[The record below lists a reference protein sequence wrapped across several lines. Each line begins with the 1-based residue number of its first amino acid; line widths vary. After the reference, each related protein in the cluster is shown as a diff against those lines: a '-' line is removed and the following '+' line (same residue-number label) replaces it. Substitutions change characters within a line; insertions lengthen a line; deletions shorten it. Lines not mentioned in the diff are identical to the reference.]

1 MPPDKPDPRALAQ
14 DALAQLDAARQAL
27 TGLSTALEE
36 GVQCPVDPAL
46 HRATH
51 RPGTLSRINT
61 DPELRAFI
69 LARIDRL
76 TFDAVVSEIRSSFP
90 SDRRVS
96 RSALHRWWH
105 RTGKHLD
112 RPTGKSHGAP
122 PFPG

>member
-1 MPPDKPDPRALAQ
+1 MADRPTPRALAQ

-36 GVQCPVDPAL
+36 GVQCAVDPAL
-46 HRATH
+46 HRAAH

-76 TFDAVVSEIRSSFP
+76 TFDAVVSEIRSALP
-90 SDRRVS
+90 PERRVS

-112 RPTGKSHGAP
+112 RPTGKSHGSP
-122 PFPG
+122 LFPG